1 MAGKHGAPKPAP
13 AAAIPMDQLLRCV
26 HCGLCTSVCP
36 TYLEL
41 GSEAD
46 SPRGRIY
53 LMRAVAEGRLAWTA
67 DVLEHVDSCLECRA
81 CETACP
87 AGVAYGQLLEAARAD
102 IAQTYRR
109 PWRERLLF
117 GLFRDA
123 LFPYPGR
130 LKAALAPVRIGGG
143 LLRRLAGLL
152 PRDVRHMLAL
162 LPPRLDTD
170 APPLPAVIPPQGE
183 RRFRVAFLAGCV
195 GQVLF
200 QPANWAT
207 VRVLAAN
214 GCEVFIPPGQGCCGA
229 LHLHSGAVETA
240 RRLARRNVDAFDLDG
255 VDAIITNA
263 AGCGSTLKEYGQLL
277 AGDPVYEERAARF
290 ARRVRDVTE
299 FLAAID
305 LVPPTRPVR
314 RVVAYHDACHLA
326 HGQGVRV
333 EPRRLLAAIPEL
345 KLVELRDSDHCCGSA
360 GLYNILQPEMAAR
373 LLDKKM
379 AAIRETGADT
389 VAAGNPGC
397 VMQIA
402 KGVREQGLAIDVR
415 HPVELLAE
423 AYGL

>member
-1 MAGKHGAPKPAP
+1 
-13 AAAIPMDQLLRCV
+13 MDQLLRCV

-67 DVLEHVDSCLECRA
+67 DVLEHLDSCLECRA

-214 GCEVFIPPGQGCCGA
+214 GCEVFIPAGQGCCGA

>member
-67 DVLEHVDSCLECRA
+67 DVLEHLDSCLECRA

-162 LPPRLDTD
+162 LPPRLDT
-170 APPLPAVIPPQGE
+170 
-183 RRFRVAFLAGCV
+183 
-195 GQVLF
+195 
-200 QPANWAT
+200 
-207 VRVLAAN
+207 
-214 GCEVFIPPGQGCCGA
+214 
-229 LHLHSGAVETA
+229 
-240 RRLARRNVDAFDLDG
+240 
-255 VDAIITNA
+255 
-263 AGCGSTLKEYGQLL
+263 
-277 AGDPVYEERAARF
+277 
-290 ARRVRDVTE
+290 
-299 FLAAID
+299 
-305 LVPPTRPVR
+305 
-314 RVVAYHDACHLA
+314 
-326 HGQGVRV
+326 
-333 EPRRLLAAIPEL
+333 
-345 KLVELRDSDHCCGSA
+345 
-360 GLYNILQPEMAAR
+360 
-373 LLDKKM
+373 
-379 AAIRETGADT
+379 
-389 VAAGNPGC
+389 
-397 VMQIA
+397 
-402 KGVREQGLAIDVR
+402 
-415 HPVELLAE
+415 
-423 AYGL
+423 

>member
-67 DVLEHVDSCLECRA
+67 DVLEHLDSCLECRA